1 MSINDTN
8 PYVGLRPFDVD
19 ESLLFFGRKEQT
31 LELLQRLH
39 QHHFVAV
46 MGSSGCGKSS
56 LLRAGLISA
65 LKAGYLVDDSDHWL
79 VCIMK
84 PGQSPLYNL
93 AESLLQQVN
102 PESTPTEV
110 ESLVQKMM
118 EEGADPIL
126 NIIVPLRKV
135 SNINFFILVDQFE
148 ELFRFAFDQN
158 DISKKDEATNF
169 VKIIM
174 ELAQQNV
181 VPFYVVITMRA
192 DFIGDC
198 AQFIG
203 LPEAMNKSLFLVPRL
218 NRVQLKMVI
227 EGPAKLYGGKLNP
240 SLTSRLL
247 NELDKV
253 KDELPVLQ
261 HALMRI
267 WDHEIFK
274 DKNGELDLEDYKS
287 IGGLEK
293 ALSIHADEALT
304 GMSMEQK
311 TMTKKLFQALT
322 TIDENGRKIRRPVLF
337 SQLEKLTLGT
347 EGQLLNIIDHFIKD
361 KRSFLTINK
370 AANSKEKVIDISHE
384 SLIRQWDTLSNWVD
398 EEGESASM
406 YLHLIEATNLQKQ
419 DKKDFL
425 IGSELQLALEWRD
438 KFKPSAIWAD
448 LYKKGFE
455 ECMAYLKASED
466 ERTHMDNVEKAR
478 KKNKRFLVVAVIG
491 LLLIVATGGIYGLH
505 EADKQQKILQSEM
518 KKVLESAKEA
528 QTQKLKADSALI
540 IAENKTKE
548 ALIQKRNADLNLK
561 KVIYLS
567 KVATEATTAVADI
580 SAVAKELTKTAED
593 SSAVAKEL
601 RISANYLSELNVKL
615 SKASIGTKYQ
625 GGIVF
630 YYDKETGKGLLAAE
644 KDFNTKYNWEDAR
657 EACEDYS
664 VNVGGIIYDDWRL
677 PTHDELDKLYAMR
690 GIVGGFDFA
699 PYWSSSMSEIN
710 NDYFLII
717 GFGNGSTTNGD
728 RRYSFKV
735 RAVRTF

>member
-65 LKAGYLVDDSDHWL
+65 LKAGYLVDDSDRWL
-79 VCIMK
+79 ICIMK

-102 PESTPTEV
+102 PESTATEV

-158 DISKKDEATNF
+158 DISKKDEAINF
-169 VKIIM
+169 VKIIL

-198 AQFIG
+198 VQFIG

-218 NRVQLKMVI
+218 NRIQLKMVI

-267 WDHEIFK
+267 WDHEIIK

-322 TIDENGRKIRRPVLF
+322 TIDENGRKIRRPVLL

-347 EGQLLNIIDHFIKD
+347 EEQLLNIIDHFIKD
-361 KRSFLTINK
+361 KRSFLIINK
-370 AANSKEKVIDISHE
+370 TANSKEKVIDISHE

-406 YLHLIEATNLQKQ
+406 YLHLVEASNLQKQ

-466 ERTHMDNVEKAR
+466 ERTHIYNVEKVR
-478 KKNKRFLVVAVIG
+478 KKNKRFLVIAVIG
-491 LLLIVATGGIYGLH
+491 LLLIVATGGIYSLLH
-505 EADKQQKILQSEM
+505 EEKKQQDK
-518 KKVLESAKEA
+518 LESEKQQALDSTKAALEIA
-528 QTQKLKADSALI
+528 LIQKRKADSALI
-540 IAENKTKE
+540 IAET
-548 ALIQKRNADLNLK
+548 LI
-561 KVIYLS
+561 
-567 KVATEATTAVADI
+567 VAGA
-580 SAVAKELTKTAED
+580 
-593 SSAVAKEL
+593 
-601 RISANYLSELNVKL
+601 
-615 SKASIGTKYQ
+615 KYQ
-625 GGIVF
+625 GGIVI
-630 YYDKETGKGLLAAE
+630 YWNKTGKQGLLAAE
-644 KDFNTKYNWEDAR
+644 KEFDKLNWRDAKK
-657 EACEDYS
+657 ACDEYS
-664 VNVGGIIYDDWRL
+664 VIVEGSAYDDWRL
-677 PTHDELDKLYAMR
+677 PTKEELNALY
-690 GIVGGFDFA
+690 INKNVVGGFARDY
-699 PYWSSSMSEIN
+699 YWSSSESSN
-710 NDYFLII
+710 NSVWLQNFGSGSQSPTKKDYNK
-717 GFGNGSTTNGD
+717 G
-728 RRYSFKV
+728 RV
-735 RAVRTF
+735 RAVRAF

>member
-1 MSINDTN
+1 MSANDTN

-56 LLRAGLISA
+56 LLRAGLISS
-65 LKAGYLVDDSDHWL
+65 LKAGYLVEDSDRWL
-79 VCIMK
+79 ICIMK

-102 PESTPTEV
+102 PESTATEV

-118 EEGADPIL
+118 EEGADPFL

-158 DISKKDEATNF
+158 DISKKDEAVNF
-169 VKIIM
+169 VKIIL
-174 ELAQQNV
+174 ELAQQNL

-198 AQFIG
+198 VQFIG

-311 TMTKKLFQALT
+311 TITKKLFQALT
-322 TIDENGRKIRRPVLF
+322 TIDENGRKIRRPVLL
-337 SQLEKLTLGT
+337 SHLEKLTLGT
-347 EGQLLNIIDHFIKD
+347 EEQLLNIIDHFIKD
-361 KRSFLTINK
+361 KRSFLIINK

-406 YLHLIEATNLQKQ
+406 YLHLVEAANLQKQ

-438 KFKPSAIWAD
+438 KFKPSAFWAD

-466 ERTHMDNVEKAR
+466 ERTHIYNVEKVR
-478 KKNKRFLVVAVIG
+478 KKNRRYLVVAVIG
-491 LLLIVATGGIYGLH
+491 LLLIVATDGIYRLL
-505 EADKQQKILQSEM
+505 KQQK
-518 KKVLESAKEA
+518 LEKEQATLTAQQALDSAKTELQVA
-528 QTQKLKADSALI
+528 LIRKEKADSALLI
-540 IAENKTKE
+540 LENF
-548 ALIQKRNADLNLK
+548 I
-561 KVIYLS
+561 
-567 KVATEATTAVADI
+567 VAGA
-580 SAVAKELTKTAED
+580 
-593 SSAVAKEL
+593 
-601 RISANYLSELNVKL
+601 
-615 SKASIGTKYQ
+615 KYQ
-625 GGIVF
+625 GGIVI
-630 YYDKETGKGLLAAE
+630 YQKKTGKQGLLAAE
-644 KDFNTKYNWEDAR
+644 KDFDKEFNWKDAKK
-657 EACEDYS
+657 ACEDYS
-664 VNVGGIIYDDWRL
+664 VIVEGIAYDDWRL
-677 PTHDELDKLYAMR
+677 PTKEELNALY
-690 GIVGGFDFA
+690 INDDVVGGFA
-699 PYWSSSMSEIN
+699 RGYYWSSSESSN
-710 NDYFLII
+710 NSAWLQNFGSGSQTPTKKDYLR
-717 GFGNGSTTNGD
+717 G
-728 RRYSFKV
+728 RV
-735 RAVRTF
+735 RAVRAF